1 MKSHFQLFLQISS
14 LCPDKHVSFW
24 PQVPVLTEGAI
35 SHKELFTYLH
45 SGSVRVGFATL
56 SLVIPINFL

>member
-14 LCPDKHVSFW
+14 LCPDEHVSFW
-24 PQVPVLTEGAI
+24 PQGPVLIESAM
-35 SHKELFTYLH
+35 SHKELYTYLH
-45 SGSVRVGFATL
+45 SGSVTVGFATL